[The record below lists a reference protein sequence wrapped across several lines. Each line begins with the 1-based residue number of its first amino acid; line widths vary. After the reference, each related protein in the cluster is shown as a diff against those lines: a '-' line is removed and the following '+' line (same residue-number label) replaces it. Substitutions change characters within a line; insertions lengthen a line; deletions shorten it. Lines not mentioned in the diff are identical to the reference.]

1 LSYKERLSALRAEV
15 KKIRHLYAD
24 LLEINPADVE
34 LADVMADIEK
44 ELASDD

>member
-1 LSYKERLSALRAEV
+1 MSALHAEA
-15 KKIRHLYAD
+15 KKIQHLYTD